1 MNRPRFATLTAVGES
16 RWGRFTTRPYL
27 KLTHY
32 FEVKLWFLVSSSN
45 RFGWLLA
52 REARRLR
59 APVKL
64 LIQPGDGISAL
75 VEGIDKARK
84 TVEIAIFRFDRLEI
98 ERALEKAVN
107 RGVSVRALIAYT
119 NRGGEPSLRKLEM
132 RLLEA
137 GVAVARTASDLVRY
151 HGKFMIVDRRDLYL
165 LGFNFTYQDI
175 ERSRSFGVITGDRR
189 LVQEALRL
197 FEADTRRVP
206 YIAGLNSFV
215 VSPTNAR
222 KQLSAFI
229 RGARKQLLIYD
240 PKVSDAA
247 IIRLLQDRVQAGVEI
262 KMIGKLT
269 RKRVRLEARK
279 LPRLR
284 LHTRTI
290 IRDAQRV
297 FIGSQ
302 SLREMELD
310 ARREVGL
317 IFRDSR
323 IAGRLVKT
331 FQEDWALTEK
341 ETAAVEPE
349 KTPVGKAAKI
359 VAKAITKELPPI
371 VPVLQEVVKE
381 VAGQDVQLDPKEIEA
396 TVKDA
401 LKEAVT
407 EVVHDVVQDAV
418 EQKET

>member
-1 MNRPRFATLTAVGES
+1 M
-16 RWGRFTTRPYL
+16 
-27 KLTHY
+27 
-32 FEVKLWFLVSSSN
+32 
-45 RFGWLLA
+45 
-52 REARRLR
+52 
-59 APVKL
+59 KL

-84 TVEIAIFRFDRLEI
+84 TVEIAIFRFDRTEI

-132 RLLEA
+132 RLLES

-151 HGKFMIVDRRDLYL
+151 HGKYLIVDRRDLYL
-165 LGFNFTYQDI
+165 LAFNFTYQDI
-175 ERSRSFGVITGDRR
+175 ERSRSFGVITSDRR
-189 LVQEALRL
+189 LVQEAAKL
-197 FEADTRRVP
+197 FEADTRRAP
-206 YIAGLNSFV
+206 YIAGLNSLV

-247 IIRLLQDRVQAGVEI
+247 MIRLLQDRAQAGVEI
-262 KMIGKLT
+262 KIIGKLT
-269 RKRVRLEARK
+269 RKRVKLEARK

-290 IRDAQRV
+290 IRDSQRV

-323 IAGRLVKT
+323 IAGRLVKA
-331 FQEDWALTEK
+331 FQEDWALTQKESAAADQEK
-341 ETAAVEPE
+341 APA
-349 KTPVGKAAKI
+349 GKAAKI
-359 VAKAITKELPPI
+359 VAKAITKELPP
-371 VPVLQEVVKE
+371 VAPVLQEAIKE
-381 VAGQDVQLDPKEIEA
+381 VVGQEVSVDPKEIEA

-401 LKEAVT
+401 LKEAVA
-407 EVVHDVVQDAV
+407 DVVQDV
-418 EQKET
+418 VQEVVDSQENQDE

>member
-1 MNRPRFATLTAVGES
+1 M
-16 RWGRFTTRPYL
+16 
-27 KLTHY
+27 
-32 FEVKLWFLVSSSN
+32 
-45 RFGWLLA
+45 
-52 REARRLR
+52 
-59 APVKL
+59 KL

-84 TVEIAIFRFDRLEI
+84 SVEIAIFRFDRTEI

-151 HGKFMIVDRRDLYL
+151 HGKFMMVDRRDLYL
-165 LGFNFTYQDI
+165 LAFNFTYQDI
-175 ERSRSFGVITGDRR
+175 ERSRSFGVITSDRR
-189 LVQEALRL
+189 LQQEAVKL
-197 FEADTRRVP
+197 FEADTRRLP
-206 YIAGLNSFV
+206 YISGLNSFV
-215 VSPTNAR
+215 VSPANAR
-222 KQLSAFI
+222 KQLAAFI

-247 IIRLLQDRVQAGVEI
+247 MIRLLEDRAQAGVEVKI
-262 KMIGKLT
+262 IGKLT
-269 RKRVRLEARK
+269 RRRVKLEARK

-290 IRDAQRV
+290 VRDAQRV
-297 FIGSQ
+297 FVGSQ

-331 FQEDWALTEK
+331 FEEDWTLSEK
-341 ETAAVEPE
+341 DAAAAERE
-349 KTPVGKAAKI
+349 KAPAGKAAKI
-359 VAKAITKELPPI
+359 VVKAITKELPPVI
-371 VPVLQEVVKE
+371 PVLQEAVKQVV
-381 VAGQDVQLDPKEIEA
+381 GQDVHVDPKEIEA

-401 LKEAVT
+401 LKEAVAG
-407 EVVHDVVQDAV
+407 VVQDVVQEAV
-418 EQKET
+418 ESKEAPDE

>member
-1 MNRPRFATLTAVGES
+1 M
-16 RWGRFTTRPYL
+16 
-27 KLTHY
+27 
-32 FEVKLWFLVSSSN
+32 
-45 RFGWLLA
+45 
-52 REARRLR
+52 
-59 APVKL
+59 KL
-64 LIQPGDGISAL
+64 LIQPGEGISAL
-75 VEGIDKARK
+75 VEGIDKAKK
-84 TVEIAIFRFDRLEI
+84 TVEIAIFRFDPSEI

-165 LGFNFTYQDI
+165 LAFNFTYQDI
-175 ERSRSFGVITGDRR
+175 ERSRSFGVVTGDRR
-189 LVQEALRL
+189 FVQEALKL
-197 FEADTRRVP
+197 FEADTRRAP

-247 IIRLLQDRVQAGVEI
+247 IIRLLQDRAQAGVEI
-262 KMIGKLT
+262 KIIGKLT
-269 RKRVRLEARK
+269 RKRVKLEARK

-290 IRDAQRV
+290 IRDGQRV
-297 FIGSQ
+297 FVGSQ

-331 FQEDWALTEK
+331 FEEDWALTEREVPTAEQ
-341 ETAAVEPE
+341 ETAPA
-349 KTPVGKAAKI
+349 GKAAKI
-359 VAKAITKELPPI
+359 VVKAITKDLPP
-371 VPVLQEVVKE
+371 VAPVLQEALKE
-381 VAGQDVQLDPKEIEA
+381 VVGQGVQVDAKEIEA

-407 EVVHDVVQDAV
+407 DVVHDVVQEVVDL
-418 EQKET
+418 KETQDE